1 MEYRPKRCT
10 RRKEGTG
17 LNTAHIHIRKT
28 LLFLAVAMLVLV
40 CTMSALALTDASSIG
55 FELNIDPSTLKAP
68 GPVTAKVTI
77 TNKGTQDITVP
88 MTLYDAD
95 DKIVTSAFDGGVL
108 AQLKAGES
116 RSWEGQWN
124 VSQKHLDAGK
134 VSFSLRLN
142 TTDTSGAIAQVSIP
156 AAVPVLFQGEKVELA
171 VSRTISPEIVRP
183 NSIVTVTYDLV
194 NNGTVKLTNIS
205 IKENSMIST
214 KAQTVKTLEPGASY
228 TLKFEKNVAN
238 VGVESSAVVTY
249 YRDGAKTQLRQTVEV
264 VQIPVA
270 KPGFSAEL
278 TVDKDS
284 VIIGE
289 KVILTLTM
297 KNEGNIDYT
306 GIKVVDARLGEVFTN
321 LSLPAGQTLVQTKE
335 ITMMVPTAFRFNIS
349 LTDNTGVTQSVT
361 TDEVKISAYKEGQ
374 IMRLNAQLTAD
385 RENVDD
391 LPGFVRMS
399 IKVTNDSNTPAKPV
413 NLYHGSERIASIDV
427 LAPGQSTVI
436 TREFNISQAGKF
448 RFEVRTVDSLNN
460 TVSFDSNEISI
471 GLASVTASPTKLVPV
486 TIAPVVTFS
495 PIPAAGDDS
504 VLAKGKNAL
513 FILVWVLGLLFAGG
527 LVLFLISS
535 FMRTRAKIQSDAAYD
550 HLQLEPK
557 RDFADPSTY
566 QETNDS
572 AANSSETLEAADK
585 DLPKTG
591 ILEDIELPHHKYLA
605 EDAPKKP
612 IAENLEESD
621 STADAAPLTPSTE
634 EGAYKL
640 VRDDDTAVQPAAPA
654 THSPRRRAAKHKN
667 LPEDDE

>member
-1 MEYRPKRCT
+1 MEYRPKRST

-77 TNKGTQDITVP
+77 TNNGTQDITVP

-95 DKIVTSAFDGGVL
+95 DKIVTAAFDGGVL
-108 AQLKAGES
+108 ALLPAGES

-124 VSQKHLDAGK
+124 VSKKHLDAGK
-134 VSFSLRLN
+134 ISFNLRLN
-142 TTDTSGAIAQVSIP
+142 TTDTTGAIAQVSIP
-156 AAVPVLFQGEKVELA
+156 AAVPVIFQGEKVELA

-183 NSIVTVTYDLV
+183 NSTVTVTYDLV

-205 IKENSMIST
+205 IKENSLIST
-214 KAQTVKTLEPGASY
+214 RAQTVKTLEPGASY

-238 VGVESSAVVTY
+238 AGVESSAVVTY
-249 YRDGAKTQLRQTVEV
+249 YRDGAKTQLRQTVDMI
-264 VQIPVA
+264 QIPVA

-306 GIKVVDARLGEVFTN
+306 GIKVIDARLGEVFTN

-349 LTDNTGVTQSVT
+349 LTDNTGVTQTVT
-361 TDEVKISAYKEGQ
+361 TDEIKVSAYKEGQ

-385 RENVDD
+385 RENVDE

-399 IKVTNDSNTPAKPV
+399 VKVTNDSNTPAKPV
-413 NLYHGSERIASIDV
+413 NLYHGSERIASIEV
-427 LAPGQSTVI
+427 LAPGQSTII
-436 TREFNISQAGKF
+436 TREFNISQAGNF

-471 GLASVTASPTKLVPV
+471 SLASVTASPTKLVPE

-495 PIPAAGDDS
+495 PIPASGDDS
-504 VLAKGKNAL
+504 ALAKGKNAL
-513 FILVWVLGLLFAGG
+513 FILVWVLGLLLAGG

-566 QETNDS
+566 QE
-572 AANSSETLEAADK
+572 ANEEAADSNETGTIEGK
-585 DLPKTG
+585 ELPKTG

-605 EDAPKKP
+605 DDVPKKP
-612 IAENLEESD
+612 LSATPEESNTP
-621 STADAAPLTPSTE
+621 SDAAPLAPSTE

-640 VRDDDTAVQPAAPA
+640 VREDDSVLPASPPAP
-654 THSPRRRAAKHKN
+654 HSPRRRAAKHKN